1 MYWNASGS
9 SVDGGRGRR
18 ARNFRRREYL
28 LIVELV
34 VGLIIRRAGG
44 KGGGEVRM
52 MHNNG
57 SEVCKGQGRGGGE
70 LKINELSQEEEEDLH
85 TFSHQTEW
93 RREYRR
99 KWSWSD
105 RVVRIETKVHPRRHR
120 VLQKVRNI
128 ENVVDALL

>member
-57 SEVCKGQGRGGGE
+57 SEVCKGQGRGGGTQN
-70 LKINELSQEEEEDLH
+70 KRVI
-85 TFSHQTEW
+85 TRG
-93 RREYRR
+93 RRRFAYLFA
-99 KWSWSD
+99 SD
-105 RVVRIETKVHPRRHR
+105 RMETRIPKEVE
-120 VLQKVRNI
+120 L
-128 ENVVDALL
+128 E